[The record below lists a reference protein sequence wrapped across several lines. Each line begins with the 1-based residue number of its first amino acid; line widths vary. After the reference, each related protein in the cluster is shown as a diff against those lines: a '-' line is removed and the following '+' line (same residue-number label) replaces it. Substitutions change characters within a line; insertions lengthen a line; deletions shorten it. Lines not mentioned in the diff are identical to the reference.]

1 MKDSKFIELLNLYI
15 DHQISPADAILLEA
29 EIQKNAERRRVYRQ
43 YCQMQKACMTLAEN
57 FRSDP
62 PAGEK
67 LIEMS
72 RGTRRMAFATY
83 AMGIAAAAA
92 CVALV
97 VVNRPVLFQSP
108 EVSPTLAT
116 SEIMSP
122 VEEVAVAAAKP
133 SAAEALPVLHPAFPG
148 VPKEETPTTEA
159 LATADHVP
167 LDWMH
172 QVRLESVAAVNAEN
186 LWFDTRPAIQA
197 HDLTL
202 RSVRPSEAQVES
214 TAFIFAK

>member
-15 DHQISPADAILLEA
+15 DHQISPADAALLEA

-43 YCQMQKACMTLAEN
+43 YCQMQKACVTLAEN

-62 PAGEK
+62 PASEK
-67 LIEMS
+67 LIEMA

-97 VVNRPVLFQSP
+97 VVNRPVLFQAP
-108 EVSPTLAT
+108 EASPTVAT
-116 SEIMSP
+116 SESMSSA
-122 VEEVAVAAAKP
+122 EEVTLAVAESP
-133 SAAEALPVLHPAFPG
+133 AAEARTVLHPAFPG
-148 VPKEETPTTEA
+148 VTKDDAPTSEA
-159 LATADHVP
+159 LATANHVP

-172 QVRLESVAAVNAEN
+172 QVRLESVSTENAEN

-202 RSVRPSEAQVES
+202 RSVRPSEAQVET